1 MTVPKVLFFLAL
13 AACGKSHADQ
23 CTKVIDGYNAV
34 GETMRAGFGDGT
46 DPDKIDAQA
55 AAIDKA
61 TTAFNG
67 IELADA
73 KIKAVR
79 DEFATVVTKH
89 VANLKVMAGLVRD
102 AKDPAKADAAAKK
115 ITAVVAD
122 FEAEQPK
129 VVAAKQAMM
138 TECNATSK

>member
-1 MTVPKVLFFLAL
+1 MTKILFVLAL
-13 AACGKSHADQ
+13 AACGKSHTDQ
-23 CTKVIDGYNAV
+23 CSKVIEGYNAL
-34 GETMRAGFGDGT
+34 GEAMRAGFGDGT

-61 TTAFNG
+61 TTALKG

-73 KIKAVR
+73 KVKAVR
-79 DEFATVVTKH
+79 DDLGTIVTTH
-89 VANLKVMAGLVRD
+89 AANLKTMAGLVRD

-115 ITAVVAD
+115 VTAIVAE

-129 VVAAKQAMM
+129 LVAAKQAMM